1 MKIVE
6 ARPDDAAELS
16 SIARSAKAHWGY
28 PESWLK
34 RWSDVLTI
42 TPGYISANPTFCA
55 ISDGRIVGFCGLIL
69 RGGEAQLDHLWVLPS
84 ALGMGAGRH
93 LFEFAEKFARNSHAD
108 ILKVESDPHAEEFYI
123 HMGATRYG
131 QVSAGI
137 DGHERF
143 LPLLE
148 KAL

>member
-1 MKIVE
+1 MKIVKALPE
-6 ARPDDAAELS
+6 DAGELS
-16 SIARSAKAHWGY
+16 SIARSAKAHLGY

-34 RWSDVLTI
+34 RWNELLTI
-42 TPGYISANPTFCA
+42 TPEYISLNPTFCA
-55 ISDGRIVGFCGLIL
+55 VSGGHIVGFCALIL

-84 ALGMGAGRH
+84 AFGMGAGRI
-93 LFEFAEKFARNSHAD
+93 LFEWAEKFARDSRAA
-108 ILKVESDPHAEEFYI
+108 ILRVESDPHAEEFYI
-123 HMGATRYG
+123 HMGATRCG
-131 QVSAGI
+131 QVSAEI